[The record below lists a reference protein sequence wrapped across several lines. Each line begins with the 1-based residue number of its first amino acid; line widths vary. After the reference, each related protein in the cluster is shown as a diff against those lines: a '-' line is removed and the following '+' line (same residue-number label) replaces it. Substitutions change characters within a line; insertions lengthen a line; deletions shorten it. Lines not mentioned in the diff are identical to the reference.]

1 MKHTCR
7 IAQRLSGILLS
18 VCLLLGLVQPASAAS
33 YTYTSPYVEDVV
45 YTLTT
50 DPEEIALGIDVSYYQ
65 GTIDWEAV
73 AADGVEFAFIRA
85 AVRYS
90 SSGTLSV
97 DSKFYDNIEGALAN
111 GIKVGVYIFSQA
123 ITVEE
128 AIEEADF
135 LIDLVE
141 GYDID
146 LPLVFDPEFVT
157 SSTTGEHYGR
167 LYEAFTATSSG
178 DRVNFMTE
186 LGNAFIT
193 EVEEAGYVGMY
204 YSSYSWLKNYV
215 DTSSFSTP
223 VWLARYNTYAG
234 YSGEYAFWQYSS
246 SGTVDGISTKVDCN
260 FCLDT
265 DYLDCQTLAG
275 SYTEPSGSYI
285 SIDATSYPTGTMEAA
300 SFTLRGTI
308 TSNYPLESVT
318 GTITSTDGTVV
329 QTYTAHPYNTTFTIA
344 NSRLDNNLKFAKL
357 EAGDYTLTYTA
368 TDTEGFTLSWTSEVF
383 TIIASE
389 DDDAEDSG
397 ETEET
402 EESEESEE
410 TDDADSDEEGMEVPE
425 EDTEAETES
434 DADSE
439 ETTEAEDTDADP
451 SDETESVTN
460 TIQISAATYPT
471 GNFTAAS
478 YTLRGTVTSD
488 YTLTSVTGAI
498 VRADGE
504 IEQEATESGINSGTF
519 SIANSAVDNGLVFG
533 KLDAGYYYITY
544 TAEDSAGCTLTWT
557 SPIFAVS
564 PTTLFT
570 DVTNSSSWY
579 YYTVY
584 NMASRGYFSG
594 YASGSTVYFAPD
606 QEISRIEVIVLL
618 YRLAGSP
625 EVSGTHPF
633 EDSTA
638 GWYQDALTWAWQNGI
653 AAGTGETAFSPS
665 ESITREAF
673 ATLLY
678 RYAEGTAADSDCLA
692 DYTDADSVSSWAEDA
707 VSWCVANGI
716 INSTSTAS
724 LVISPAAKTNRA
736 TAAQLLYNY
745 LLIDQSAQ

>member
-1 MKHTCR
+1 MKYIRR
-7 IAQRLSGILLS
+7 IGREFCAFLLVIS
-18 VCLLLGLVQPASAAS
+18 LLMGLIGNVYAAS
-33 YTYTSPYVEDVV
+33 YTYTSPYVEDVT

-50 DPEEIALGIDVSYYQ
+50 DPDDIALGIDVSYYQ

-111 GIKVGVYIFSQA
+111 GIKVGVYVFSQA

-135 LIDLVE
+135 LIELVE

-157 SSTTGEHYGR
+157 SSTTGLHYGR
-167 LYEAFTATSSG
+167 LYEAFTETSSS

-186 LGNAFIT
+186 LANAFLN

-215 DTSSFSTP
+215 DASSFSTP

-234 YSGEYAFWQYSS
+234 YSGDYAFWQYSS
-246 SGTVDGISTKVDCN
+246 SGTIDGISTKVDCN

-265 DYLDCQTLAG
+265 DYLDCQSLAG

-318 GTITSTDGTVV
+318 GTITSTDGTVA
-329 QTYTAHPYNTTFTIA
+329 QTYTAHPYNTTFSIA
-344 NSRLDNNLKFAKL
+344 GSRLDNNLKFAKL
-357 EAGDYTLTYTA
+357 SAGDYTLTYTA
-368 TDTEGFTLSWTSEVF
+368 TDTEGYTSSWTSETF

-389 DDDAEDSG
+389 DDDAEDS
-397 ETEET
+397 EET
-402 EESEESEE
+402 EESEETE
-410 TDDADSDEEGMEVPE
+410 DADSDEEGMEVPE
-425 EDTEAETES
+425 EDTEADTQSDTE
-434 DADSE
+434 SE
-439 ETTEAEDTDADP
+439 ETTEAEDTDADL

-460 TIQISAATYPT
+460 TIQINATAYPT
-471 GNFTAAS
+471 GNFTAAP
-478 YTLRGTVTSD
+478 YTLRGTITSD

-504 IEQEATESGINSGTF
+504 IEQEATVSDINSSTF
-519 SIANSAVDNGLVFG
+519 SIADSDVDNGLAFRQ
-533 KLDAGYYYITY
+533 LDAGYYYISY
-544 TAEDSAGCTLTWT
+544 TAVDSAGCTLTWI
-557 SPIFAVS
+557 SQIFAVS

-570 DVTNSSSWY
+570 DVTNSSAWY

-584 NMASRGYFSG
+584 NMASRGYLSG
-594 YASGSTVYFAPD
+594 YSSGSTVYFAPD

-633 EDSTA
+633 EDAAAS
-638 GWYQDALTWAWQNGI
+638 WYQDALVWAYQNGI
-653 AAGTGETAFSPS
+653 ATGTGKSTFSPTD
-665 ESITREAF
+665 SITREAF

-678 RYAEGTAADSDCLA
+678 RYAEGTAVDSDCLA
-692 DYTDADSVSSWAEDA
+692 DYTDADSVSSWAADA
-707 VSWCVANGI
+707 VNWCVANGI
-716 INSTSTAS
+716 INSTSSAM
-724 LVISPAAKTNRA
+724 LVISPAAETNRA
-736 TAAQLLYNY
+736 TAAQLLYNF
-745 LLIDQSAQ
+745 LLI